1 MRYKW
6 TPKVYPPIDAVW
18 VVFDGLTSY
27 IHITSHRS
35 RMSVL
40 QRLLSVAASGPTHA
54 DWHQAVIGTCDRWAT
69 ESLLSKVMRRVTSR
83 TQVRPQ

>member
-27 IHITSHRS
+27 IHITSHRR
-35 RMSVL
+35 RMHVRS
-40 QRLLSVAASGPTHA
+40 AAIA
-54 DWHQAVIGTCDRWAT
+54 
-69 ESLLSKVMRRVTSR
+69 E
-83 TQVRPQ
+83 VRPAETNVSVKLGVVFHPMLT